1 MSESAEWR
9 RKWRGG
15 VEWRS
20 GVEEKSG
27 VEERTSE
34 MEWRTVE

>member
-1 MSESAEWR
+1 MSERAEWR
-9 RKWRGG
+9 SEWSGG